1 MYFHAYQ
8 GSVPAS
14 SNILISLANLQR
26 YPDSLLSAM
35 VVDWRRMEFL
45 WWTPAKNYLWQIQW
59 QPNVDPNHFGRD

>member
-26 YPDSLLSAM
+26 YPDSLIKNIT
-35 VVDWRRMEFL
+35 VDV
-45 WWTPAKNYLWQIQW
+45 IS
-59 QPNVDPNHFGRD
+59 NVNNNPFAQANAYQDHL